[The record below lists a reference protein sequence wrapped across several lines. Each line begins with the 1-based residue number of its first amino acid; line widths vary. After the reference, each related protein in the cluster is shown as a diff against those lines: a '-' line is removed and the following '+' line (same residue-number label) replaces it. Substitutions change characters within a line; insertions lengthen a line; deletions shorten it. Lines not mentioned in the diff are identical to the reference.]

1 MHFYVKLNKIQIQIS
16 LTLKVSDFKPALF
29 HTSQP
34 SGLYTVET
42 GTPNSGQVLSFGD
55 INGDK

>member
-1 MHFYVKLNKIQIQIS
+1 